1 MSTTKRK
8 SLTDKV
14 LDLIGAA
21 QAVDDVQQNIIPLS
35 FQRFK
40 RSFPGIQRGTYH
52 LITAYSNG
60 GKSQFTCAYFLFE
73 PILKAFYSGGRT
85 KVNVIAFPLEET
97 QEDIMLRFISYL
109 LYRNIKKI
117 VPKSVLKGT
126 HHEKKIDE
134 ETKKYMETRDFQ
146 SFLRYFESCMYFSS
160 ADTMEG
166 IEYDVDRYADM
177 HGTIEYEEKEETDEV
192 TGVITTTKVPESYKI
207 ADDNKYVIIWIDHLS
222 LITPSKGESLKTSMD
237 RLSKYLKKKA
247 ANFYKFIP
255 VVVQQ
260 QSGENET
267 QEAVKAKRTRPT
279 RSGLADTKYTYR
291 DADVMMGIYSPAVHD
306 IPQYAGYDIKKYR
319 DNIRFLSIEKNRDGE
334 VGSTIGLIFCGAMAF
349 FKEAKKPE
357 GEAGY
362 VADDL
367 KLIETFRK

>member
-1 MSTTKRK
+1 MSTAKKR

-21 QAVDDVQQNIIPLS
+21 QAVDDVQKNIIPLS

-40 RSFPGIQRGTYH
+40 RSFPGIQRATYH

-73 PILKAFYSGGRT
+73 PILKAFYSNGRI

-109 LYRNIKKI
+109 LYRNLKKV

-126 HHEKKIDE
+126 HPEQKIDE

-166 IEYDVDRYADM
+166 IEYDIDRYAGL
-177 HGTIEYEEKEETDEV
+177 HGTIEYEEKEETDET
-192 TGVITTTKVPESYKI
+192 TGVITTTKVPESYRI
-207 ADDNKYVIIWIDHLS
+207 IDENKYVIVWIDHLS
-222 LITPSKGESLKTSMD
+222 LITPSKGESLKASMD

-306 IPQYAGYDIKKYR
+306 IPQYAGYDIKKYK

-334 VGSTIGLIFCGAMAF
+334 VGSTIGLIFCGAMAYF
-349 FKEAKKPE
+349 REAKKPE

>member
-14 LDLIGAA
+14 LDLISTA
-21 QAVDDVQQNIIPLS
+21 QAVDDVQKNIIPLS

-40 RSFPGIQRGTYH
+40 RSFPGIQRATYH

-73 PILKAFYSGGRT
+73 PILKAFYSNGRI

-109 LYRNIKKI
+109 LYRNLKKV

-126 HHEKKIDE
+126 HPEQKIDE
-134 ETKKYMETRDFQ
+134 ETKKYMGTRDFQ

-166 IEYDVDRYADM
+166 IEYDIDRYAGL
-177 HGTIEYEEKEETDEV
+177 HGTIEYEEKEETDET
-192 TGVITTTKVPESYKI
+192 TGVITTTKVPESYRI
-207 ADDNKYVIIWIDHLS
+207 IDENKYVIVWIDHLS
-222 LITPSKGESLKTSMD
+222 LITPSKGESLKASMD

-306 IPQYAGYDIKKYR
+306 IPQYAGYDIKKYK

>member
-21 QAVDDVQQNIIPLS
+21 QAVDDVQKNIIPLS

-40 RSFPGIQRGTYH
+40 RSFPGIQRATYH

-73 PILKAFYSGGRT
+73 PILKAFYSNGRI

-109 LYRNIKKI
+109 LYRNLKKV

-126 HHEKKIDE
+126 HPEQKIDE

-166 IEYDVDRYADM
+166 IEYDIDRYAGL
-177 HGTIEYEEKEETDEV
+177 HGSIEYEEKEEIDET
-192 TGVITTTKVPESYKI
+192 TGVITTTKVPESYRI
-207 ADDNKYVIIWIDHLS
+207 IDENKYVIIWIDHLS
-222 LITPSKGESLKTSMD
+222 LITPSKGESLKASMD

-306 IPQYAGYDIKKYR
+306 IPQYAGYDIKKYK

-334 VGSTIGLIFCGAMAF
+334 VGSTIGLIFCGAMAY

>member
-14 LDLIGAA
+14 LDLISTA
-21 QAVDDVQQNIIPLS
+21 QAVDDVQKNIIPLS

-40 RSFPGIQRGTYH
+40 RSFPGIQRATYH

-73 PILKAFYSGGRT
+73 PILKAFYSNGRI

-109 LYRNIKKI
+109 LYRNLKKV

-126 HHEKKIDE
+126 HPEQKIDE

-166 IEYDVDRYADM
+166 IEYDIDRYAGL
-177 HGTIEYEEKEETDEV
+177 HGTIEYEEKEETDET
-192 TGVITTTKVPESYKI
+192 TGVITTTKVPESYRI
-207 ADDNKYVIIWIDHLS
+207 IDENKYVIIWIDHLS
-222 LITPSKGESLKTSMD
+222 LITPSKGESLKASMD

-306 IPQYAGYDIKKYR
+306 IPQYAGYDIKKYK

-334 VGSTIGLIFCGAMAF
+334 VGSTIGLIFCGAMAY

>member
-1 MSTTKRK
+1 MSTAKKR

-73 PILKAFYSGGRT
+73 PILKAFYSNGRI

-109 LYRNIKKI
+109 LYRNLKKV

-126 HHEKKIDE
+126 HPEQKIDE

-207 ADDNKYVIIWIDHLS
+207 AEDNKYVIIWIDHLS
-222 LITPSKGESLKTSMD
+222 LITPSKGESLKASMD

-306 IPQYAGYDIKKYR
+306 IPQYAGYDIKKYK

-334 VGSTIGLIFCGAMAF
+334 VGSTIGLIFCGAMAY

>member
-14 LDLIGAA
+14 LDLISTA
-21 QAVDDVQQNIIPLS
+21 QAVDDVQKNIIPLS

-40 RSFPGIQRGTYH
+40 RSFPGIQRATYH

-73 PILKAFYSGGRT
+73 PILKAFYSNGRI

-109 LYRNIKKI
+109 LYRNLKK
-117 VPKSVLKGT
+117 VAPKSVLKGT
-126 HHEKKIDE
+126 HPEQKIDE

-146 SFLRYFESCMYFSS
+146 SFLRYFESCMLFKS

-166 IEYDVDRYADM
+166 IEYEIERYAEM
-177 HGTIEYEEKEETDEV
+177 HGTIEYEEKEEVDEV

-207 ADDNKYVIIWIDHLS
+207 ADDNKYVIIWLDHIS
-222 LITPSKGESLKTSMD
+222 LLMPSKGESLKASMD

-334 VGSTIGLIFCGAMAF
+334 VGSTIGLIFCGAMAY

>member
-1 MSTTKRK
+1 
-8 SLTDKV
+8 
-14 LDLIGAA
+14 
-21 QAVDDVQQNIIPLS
+21 
-35 FQRFK
+35 
-40 RSFPGIQRGTYH
+40 
-52 LITAYSNG
+52 
-60 GKSQFTCAYFLFE
+60 
-73 PILKAFYSGGRT
+73 
-85 KVNVIAFPLEET
+85 
-97 QEDIMLRFISYL
+97 
-109 LYRNIKKI
+109 
-117 VPKSVLKGT
+117 
-126 HHEKKIDE
+126 
-134 ETKKYMETRDFQ
+134 
-146 SFLRYFESCMYFSS
+146 
-160 ADTMEG
+160 
-166 IEYDVDRYADM
+166 
-177 HGTIEYEEKEETDEV
+177 
-192 TGVITTTKVPESYKI
+192 
-207 ADDNKYVIIWIDHLS
+207 
-222 LITPSKGESLKTSMD
+222 MD

-357 GEAGY
+357 GEAGS

-367 KLIETFRK
+367 KLIETFRQ

>member
-1 MSTTKRK
+1 
-8 SLTDKV
+8 
-14 LDLIGAA
+14 
-21 QAVDDVQQNIIPLS
+21 
-35 FQRFK
+35 
-40 RSFPGIQRGTYH
+40 
-52 LITAYSNG
+52 
-60 GKSQFTCAYFLFE
+60 
-73 PILKAFYSGGRT
+73 
-85 KVNVIAFPLEET
+85 
-97 QEDIMLRFISYL
+97 
-109 LYRNIKKI
+109 
-117 VPKSVLKGT
+117 
-126 HHEKKIDE
+126 
-134 ETKKYMETRDFQ
+134 
-146 SFLRYFESCMYFSS
+146 
-160 ADTMEG
+160 
-166 IEYDVDRYADM
+166 M

-222 LITPSKGESLKTSMD
+222 LITPSKGESLKASMD

-357 GEAGY
+357 GEAGS

-367 KLIETFRK
+367 KLIETFRQ